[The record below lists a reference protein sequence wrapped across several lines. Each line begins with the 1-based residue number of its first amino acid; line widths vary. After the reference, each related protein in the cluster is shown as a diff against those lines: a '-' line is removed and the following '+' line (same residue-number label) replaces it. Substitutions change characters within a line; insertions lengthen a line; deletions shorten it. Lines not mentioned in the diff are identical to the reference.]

1 MKNIFAFFILII
13 GLHAKAGVWSASN
26 SWSDEYEARY
36 AEWIQVHFKED
47 FFSNPSKPWFGV
59 ATDCADAVY
68 AARIAFAYENSL
80 PVQFTSIE
88 SMRPQLSNK
97 LGYWDHLPEKQRVL
111 QFIRHVSD
119 MTSTKT
125 LGYDTYPVK
134 IDRTYI
140 EPGTIFLNPTLTA
153 EEENIIG
160 TRGGHAEVVID
171 IEENGFIRT
180 LYSTTPSKV
189 RTLITNRNPYTWPIS
204 KLGGFRA
211 WKKHE
216 LPTELQPGY
225 SLEQF
230 QLAGW
235 SSAVT
240 PTRKQIYQ
248 WHETIRRTLRL
259 RPPTIDERRD
269 VLLES
274 ICNLWQGRATAVT
287 EAWQNISAN
296 GRRCLSRSLMDE
308 HSTQKRDARIR
319 EAYGQLNDLMF
330 WRKNE
335 YNPENAL
342 GSIKDAKDELQKCV
356 VNINYTT
363 INAWELFLRM
373 IDNHLVSDAS
383 WEPRVRWGELSKLGG
398 QKCR

>member
-13 GLHAKAGVWSASN
+13 GLQAKAEVWTASN
-26 SWSDEYEARY
+26 SWSDELEIHYSD
-36 AEWIQVHFKED
+36 WIKTHFKED
-47 FFSNPSKPWFGV
+47 FFSSPSNSWFGV

-68 AARIAFAYENSL
+68 AARIVFAYENSL

-88 SMRPQLSNK
+88 SMRPQISQK
-97 LGYWDHLPEKQRVL
+97 LRYWDHLPEKQRVL
-111 QFIRHVSD
+111 QFIRYVSD

-134 IDRTYI
+134 IDRAYI
-140 EPGTIFLNPTLTA
+140 KPGTIFLNPTLTA

-160 TRGGHAEVVID
+160 TRGGHAEIVID
-171 IEENGFIRT
+171 VEENGFIRT

-204 KLGGFRA
+204 KLGGFRL
-211 WKKHE
+211 WKTHSISVD
-216 LPTELQPGY
+216 LQPGF
-225 SLEQF
+225 SSEQF
-230 QLAGW
+230 QMAGW

-248 WHETIRRTLRL
+248 WHETIRRTLRS
-259 RPPTIDERRD
+259 RPPTVDERSD
-269 VLLES
+269 VIIES
-274 ICNLWQGRATAVT
+274 ICNLWKGRAMAVT
-287 EAWQNISAN
+287 EAWQAISAN
-296 GRRCLSRSLMDE
+296 GHRCLSRSLMDE

-319 EAYGQLNDLMF
+319 EAYGQLNDLMY

-342 GSIKDAKDELQKCV
+342 GSIKDAKEELQKCI

-383 WEPRVRWGELSKLGG
+383 WEPGVRWGELSKLGG

>member
-1 MKNIFAFFILII
+1 MKTIFSLFIFFI
-13 GLHAKAGVWSASN
+13 GFQAQAEVWTASN
-26 SWSDEYEARY
+26 AWSDEFNTRYED
-36 AEWIQVHFKED
+36 WIRANFKED
-47 FFSNPSKPWFGV
+47 FFSNPSNPWYGV

-80 PVQFTSIE
+80 PVQFTSVE

-97 LGYWDHLPEKQRVL
+97 LRNWDHLPERQRVFK
-111 QFIRHVSD
+111 FIRYVSD

-125 LGYDTYPVK
+125 LGYDTYPVT
-134 IDRTYI
+134 INRTYI
-140 EPGTIFLNPTLTA
+140 KPGTIFLNPTLTT

-160 TRGGHAEVVID
+160 TRGGHAEIVID
-171 IEENGFIRT
+171 VEESGFIRT

-189 RTLITNRNPYTWPIS
+189 RTLITNRNPFTWPIS

-211 WKKHE
+211 WKSQNTNAE
-216 LPTELQPGY
+216 IQPGY

-230 QLAGW
+230 QIAEW
-235 SSAVT
+235 TANIK

-248 WHETIRRTLRL
+248 WHETIRRTLRT
-259 RPPTIDERRD
+259 RPPTIDERSD
-269 VLLES
+269 VILES
-274 ICNLWQGRATAVT
+274 ICNLWNGRANAVR
-287 EAWQNISAN
+287 EAWQAITHN
-296 GRRCLSRSLMDE
+296 GRSCLSRSLIDE

-319 EAYGQLNDLMF
+319 EAYGQLNDLMH

-335 YNPENAL
+335 YKIPDAL
-342 GSIKDAKDELQKCV
+342 GNIKDAKEQLQKCTI
-356 VNINYTT
+356 NIDYTT

-383 WEPRVRWGELSKLGG
+383 WEPRVRWGDLSKLGG
-398 QKCR
+398 KKCH